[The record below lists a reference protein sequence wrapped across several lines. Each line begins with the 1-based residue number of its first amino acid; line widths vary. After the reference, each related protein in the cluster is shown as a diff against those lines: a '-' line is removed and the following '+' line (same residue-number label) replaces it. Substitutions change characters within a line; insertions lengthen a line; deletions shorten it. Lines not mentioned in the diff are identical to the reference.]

1 MISTPRHIVFVTPG
15 FAIDEAD
22 TTSVPYLQV
31 YFKALQE
38 QGFKISIISLH
49 YPSYNT
55 LYKWNNCNVYSF
67 AKYAKWQKPLLW
79 LKAIK
84 TIMAIN
90 KKESISFLHSFW
102 LGECALVGH
111 WAAKII
117 KVKHLNTLMGQD
129 VLEGNKFCKILPI
142 KSMNLVT
149 LSHFHQQVF
158 FKNYQ
163 LKPPIIFFGTNKKD
177 VIKNEIKTIDFI
189 GVGSLIP
196 IKNYSLFID
205 VIHEI
210 NKTIPVS
217 AIIIGEGEE
226 FDLLAKK
233 IKDLNPDP
241 SGDNVIKLLGLISN
255 EKVLGYLAQSKILLH
270 TSNHE
275 GFGMIFAEAL
285 QQETMVVST
294 PVGSIFESP
303 NVMLANNKS
312 DLVKSCQTMLTKTFD
327 PNFPN
332 PFDIEKTIENY
343 NYYYKDFKQ

>member
-1 MISTPRHIVFVTPG
+1 MLSTPCHIVFITPG
-15 FAIDEAD
+15 FARDETD
-22 TTSVPYLQV
+22 TTSVSYLQV
-31 YFKALQE
+31 YFKALQNK
-38 QGFKISIISLH
+38 GFKISIITLH
-49 YPSYNT
+49 YPSTNT
-55 LYKWNNCNVYSF
+55 VYKWNNCDVYSF
-67 AKYAKWQKPLLW
+67 AKYAKWQKPILW
-79 LKAIK
+79 LKAIR
-84 TIMAIN
+84 TIVSIN
-90 KKESISFLHSFW
+90 KQEPISALHSFW
-102 LGECALVGH
+102 LGECAMVGH
-111 WAAKII
+111 LAAKRIR
-117 KVKHLNTLMGQD
+117 VKHLNTLMGQD
-129 VLEGNKFCKILPI
+129 VLQGNKFCKILPI
-142 KSMNLVT
+142 KRMNLVT
-149 LSHFHQQVF
+149 LSSFHQQVF
-158 FKNYQ
+158 LKNYQ
-163 LKPPIIFFGTNKKD
+163 IQTPIVFFGTNKKD
-177 VIKNEIKTIDFI
+177 VIKNEIKAIDFI

-233 IKDLNPDP
+233 IKDLKLE
-241 SGDNVIKLLGLISN
+241 NVIKLLGLLN
-255 EKVLGYLAQSKILLH
+255 NDLVLRYLAQSKVLLH

-312 DLVKSCQTMLTKTFD
+312 DLVKSCQVMLTKTFD
-327 PNFPN
+327 PNFSN
-332 PFDIEKTIENY
+332 PFDIKKTIENY

>member
-1 MISTPRHIVFVTPG
+1 MILTPRHIVFITPG
-15 FAIDEAD
+15 FAIDETD

-38 QGFKISIISLH
+38 HSFKISIISLH

-55 LYKWNNCNVYSF
+55 VYKWNNCNVYSF
-67 AKYAKWQKPLLW
+67 VKYAKWQKPLLW
-79 LKAIK
+79 LKAIR
-84 TIMAIN
+84 TIISIN
-90 KKESISFLHSFW
+90 KKEPISALHSFW

-142 KSMNLVT
+142 KSMHLVT

-158 FKNYQ
+158 LKNY
-163 LKPPIIFFGTNKKD
+163 LIETPIIFFGTNKKE
-177 VIKNEIKTIDFI
+177 VIKNETKTIDFI

-196 IKNYSLFID
+196 IKNYSLFVD
-205 VIHEI
+205 VIHEL
-210 NKTIPVS
+210 NKIKPVS
-217 AIIIGEGEE
+217 AIMIGDGVE
-226 FDLLAKK
+226 FELLAQK
-233 IKDLNPDP
+233 IKDLNLQ
-241 SGDNVIKLLGLISN
+241 NVIKLLGLLNN
-255 EKVLGYLAQSKILLH
+255 EQVLSYLAQSKILLH

-312 DLVKSCQTMLTKTFD
+312 DLVMSCQTMLAKTFE

-332 PFDIEKTIENY
+332 PFDIEKTVENY
-343 NYYYKDFKQ
+343 NNYYCYND

>member
-1 MISTPRHIVFVTPG
+1 MTKKTSHIVFITPG
-15 FAIDEAD
+15 FAINEYDS
-22 TTSVPYLQV
+22 TSMPYLQV
-31 YFKALQE
+31 YFKALLNY
-38 QGFKISIISLH
+38 GFKISIISLH

-55 LYKWNNCNVYSF
+55 VYKWNNCNVYSF

-79 LKAIK
+79 LKAIR
-84 TIMAIN
+84 IIISIN
-90 KKESISFLHSFW
+90 KKEPISALHSFW
-102 LGECALVGH
+102 LGECALIGH

-158 FKNYQ
+158 FKNYF
-163 LKPPIIFFGTNKKD
+163 LKTPIIFFGTNKKE
-177 VIKNEIKTIDFI
+177 VIKNETKTIDFI

-196 IKNYSLFID
+196 IKNYSLFIE
-205 VIHEI
+205 VIQEV

-226 FDLLAKK
+226 FDILSKK
-233 IKDLNPDP
+233 IKDLKL
-241 SGDNVIKLLGLISN
+241 DNVIKLLGLLNN
-255 EKVLGYLAQSKILLH
+255 EQVLGYLAQSKILLH

-312 DLVKSCQTMLTKTFD
+312 DLVMSCLTMLTKTFD

>member
-1 MISTPRHIVFVTPG
+1 MLSTPRHIVFITPG
-15 FAIDEAD
+15 FARDETD
-22 TTSVPYLQV
+22 TISVPYLQV
-31 YFKALQE
+31 YFKALQN
-38 QGFKISIISLH
+38 QGSKISIITLH
-49 YPSYNT
+49 YPSTNT
-55 LYKWNNCNVYSF
+55 VYKWNNCDVYSF

-79 LKAIK
+79 IKAIK
-84 TIMAIN
+84 TIIRIN
-90 KKESISFLHSFW
+90 STEPISNIHSFW

-117 KVKHLNTLMGQD
+117 RVKHLNTLMGQD
-129 VLEGNKFCKILPI
+129 VLQGNKFCKILPI
-142 KSMNLVT
+142 KKMNLVT
-149 LSHFHQQVF
+149 LSPFHQQVF
-158 FKNYQ
+158 LKNYQ
-163 LKPPIIFFGTNKKD
+163 IETPIVFFGVNKSD
-177 VIKNEIKTIDFI
+177 VKIQVAKSIDFI

-226 FDLLAKK
+226 FDILAKK

-241 SGDNVIKLLGLISN
+241 SGDNVIKLLGLLNN
-255 EKVLGYLAQSKILLH
+255 EQVLGYLAQSKILLH